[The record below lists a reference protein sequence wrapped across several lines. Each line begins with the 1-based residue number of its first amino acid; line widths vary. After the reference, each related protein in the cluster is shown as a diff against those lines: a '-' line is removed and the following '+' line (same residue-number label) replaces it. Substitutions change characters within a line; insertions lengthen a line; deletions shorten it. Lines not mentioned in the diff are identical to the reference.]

1 MSEASLEDQ
10 FLELLKKNEKF
21 RLAVAS
27 YLGYNEILRKL
38 SEHDEKFNSIL
49 EEIKLLREDQN
60 KLWENQNKLW
70 EEVRALRE
78 GQKRL
83 WEEVKAL
90 REEQNRLWEG
100 QNRLWESQNRLW
112 KEVKYLRAEVDSFGK
127 AVGRTL
133 EDYTAAFVRVILEDK
148 GYSKEKVNI
157 RKTTII
163 HDNKIVEIDIFNED
177 PLIVG
182 EVTTYLDTVEQA
194 KEEINKILYD
204 KEVVERKFKR
214 KVEMKILAVA
224 NVPSNVLEELKKLT
238 KDNEITFIFGRELVQ
253 EI

>member
-49 EEIKLLREDQN
+49 EEIKLLRE
-60 KLWENQNKLW
+60 
-70 EEVRALRE
+70 
-78 GQKRL
+78 GQEKL

-90 REEQNRLWEG
+90 REEQNKLWEG
-100 QNRLWESQNRLW
+100 QNRLW

-238 KDNEITFIFGRELVQ
+238 EDNEITFIFGRELVQ

>member
-70 EEVRALRE
+70 EEVKALRE
-78 GQKRL
+78 G
-83 WEEVKAL
+83 
-90 REEQNRLWEG
+90 
-100 QNRLWESQNRLW
+100 QNRLW

-148 GYSKEKVNI
+148 GYPKEKVNI

-238 KDNEITFIFGRELVQ
+238 EDNEITFIFGRELVQ

>member
-1 MSEASLEDQ
+1 M
-10 FLELLKKNEKF
+10 
-21 RLAVAS
+21 
-27 YLGYNEILRKL
+27 
-38 SEHDEKFNSIL
+38 
-49 EEIKLLREDQN
+49 
-60 KLWENQNKLW
+60 
-70 EEVRALRE
+70 
-78 GQKRL
+78 
-83 WEEVKAL
+83 
-90 REEQNRLWEG
+90 
-100 QNRLWESQNRLW
+100 
-112 KEVKYLRAEVDSFGK
+112 
-127 AVGRTL
+127 
-133 EDYTAAFVRVILEDK
+133 LEDK

>member
-1 MSEASLEDQ
+1 MSETSLEDQ

-27 YLGYNEILRKL
+27 YLGYGEILRKL

-49 EEIKLLREDQN
+49 EEIKLLREEQN
-60 KLWENQNKLW
+60 RLREGQNKLW

-78 GQKRL
+78 GQNKL
-83 WEEVKAL
+83 WEEVRAL
-90 REEQNRLWEG
+90 REGQNKLWEEVRALREG
-100 QNRLWESQNRLW
+100 QNKLWR
-112 KEVKYLRAEVDSFGK
+112 EVKYLRAEVDSFGK

-133 EDYTAAFVRVILEDK
+133 EDYTAAFVKVMLEDK
-148 GYSKEKVNI
+148 GYPKEKINI
-157 RKTTII
+157 RKTTVV
-163 HDNKIVEIDIFNED
+163 HDNKIVEIDLFNED

-194 KEEINKILYD
+194 KEEINKVLYD
-204 KEVVERKFKR
+204 EEVVERKFKR

-224 NVPSNVLEELKKLT
+224 NVPLNVLEELKKLT
-238 KDNEITFIFGRELVQ
+238 EENKIEFIFGRELVQ
-253 EI
+253 EV

>member
-49 EEIKLLREDQN
+49 EEIKLLRE
-60 KLWENQNKLW
+60 
-70 EEVRALRE
+70 
-78 GQKRL
+78 GQEKL

-90 REEQNRLWEG
+90 REEQNKLWEG
-100 QNRLWESQNRLW
+100 QNRLW

-133 EDYTAAFVRVILEDK
+133 EDYTVAFVRVILEDK

-238 KDNEITFIFGRELVQ
+238 EDNEITFIFGRELVQ